1 MSSNLIMFRNLK
13 DRIATEVNKANQ
25 TLFSTIIS
33 SDSVCLQGRLIII
46 INFDFYFL
54 LDIIIKRF

>member
-1 MSSNLIMFRNLK
+1 MFRNLK